1 MRRSRRA
8 PTLTALAVLAA
19 ALVLAAC
26 GSSSSSSSSSGGGS
40 AQLSLVAYSTPK
52 EAYADIIPAFN
63 KTAAGKG
70 VTFTQSY
77 GASGDQSRAVAAG
90 QPADVVHFALEPDI
104 ARLVD
109 AKMVSPNWDQNQYNG
124 FVANTMVVFV

>member
-8 PTLTALAVLAA
+8 RPLTALAALAA

-40 AQLSLVAYSTPK
+40 ANLSLVAYSTPK
-52 EAYADIIPAFN
+52 EAYADIIPAFA

-77 GASGDQSRAVAAG
+77 GASGDQSRAVASG
-90 QPADVVHFALEPDI
+90 LPADVVAFSLSPDVN
-104 ARLVD
+104 RLVKSGLVD
-109 AKMVSPNWDQNQYNG
+109 ANWNAGPNNG
-124 FVANTMVVFV
+124 IATDS

>member
-1 MRRSRRA
+1 MRRSPRA
-8 PTLTALAVLAA
+8 RTLTALAALAA

-26 GSSSSSSSSSGGGS
+26 GSSSSSSSSGGGS
-40 AQLSLVAYSTPK
+40 ANLSLVAYSTPK
-52 EAYADIIPAFN
+52 EAYADIIPAFD

-90 QPADVVHFALEPDI
+90 LPADVVAFSLSSDVN
-104 ARLVD
+104 RLV
-109 AKMVSPNWDQNQYNG
+109 KSGQ
-124 FVANTMVVFV
+124 VAADWNTGPYKGHVTDSVVV

>member
-19 ALVLAAC
+19 ALVLGAC
-26 GSSSSSSSSSGGGS
+26 GSSSSSGGGS
-40 AQLSLVAYSTPK
+40 AKLSLVAYSTPK
-52 EAYADIIPAFN
+52 EAYADIIPAFD

-90 QPADVVHFALEPDI
+90 LPADVVAFSLSSDVN
-104 ARLVD
+104 RLVKSGLVD
-109 AKMVSPNWDQNQYNG
+109 ANWSSGPNKGID
-124 FVANTMVVFV
+124 TDSVVV